1 MVQGGIWRV
10 KTQSDSS
17 PQPVPFT
24 PGKLYVIG
32 YSIDEKVD
40 STAKKVRASGAVHEM
55 INKAGRPEGEDA
67 K

>member
-1 MVQGGIWRV
+1 M

-32 YSIDEKVD
+32 YSIDEKVG
-40 STAKKVRASGAVHEM
+40 ASGPVQEVRWRRELAE
-55 INKAGRPEGEDA
+55 
-67 K
+67 